1 MNIIFPS
8 GSSETKKVK
17 MSFSLFFIVENSI
30 CCRYDLISRTET
42 FRLVENRVTHF
53 KDLKKKKKTTE
64 LNEKWSESQGQSR
77 FNYIEKNRKKK
88 LLFDESR

>member
-8 GSSETKKVK
+8 GSSETKNV
-17 MSFSLFFIVENSI
+17 FPLFFIIENSI